1 MKCRIEYFF
10 MLLSIGLTVSTLY
23 LSHVIRKPNAPVRNG
38 LEHARTEKHILNDMA
53 EPEPSKT
60 EIRVSPPNV
69 SKRLFVLTTGERT
82 FSKPNG
88 FDIQKVFGAQQ
99 AGVVAQT
106 YDEGYGPKA
115 WPLGARRVAE
125 GHVTVWKRIAAEC
138 PDWCFVSEDD
148 AIWPDLPVPDMPPDG
163 IVSYFSESVCTAATR
178 PYSDDYRQV
187 VKSVVR
193 GRCMPYGA
201 VAYALS
207 GSFAKTLLNALPM
220 DKPVDHFLWEQAV
233 KHHMGFVARYFWVKH
248 ARGKSLRESVVT
260 SHDDSEYIMYKDVDQ
275 IGFDIGGAPIVSAR
289 EFCSKRRD
297 CMAYNHMGWAK
308 SSLNHVQSVRG
319 VQLYVKRKHA
329 LSSFRAGVAEK
340 QPPVHTNCDFEMN
353 EPVDVVYT
361 WVNWTAPAYV
371 AQMRKHGIL
380 YGEHKES
387 HMNYEKTS
395 DDSSYEEL
403 RYSMS
408 SLLKHGGNIGKIY
421 VVINPIHGP
430 PAWLDTSHPNV
441 EIVHHSKI
449 LPNVP
454 TNNAWA
460 IATAIHRIP
469 GLSKWFLALNDDV
482 ILNKNL
488 EINSRLIQCPRSELQ
503 YSHCPTLR
511 NTCLMR
517 ALEKH
522 FEARVQKVFDYRKK
536 STTSYRPDVVL
547 WLEHH
552 NWMVANGHATYEP
565 DSNWFGLVNT
575 NAWRKDSNWVNR
587 RWGQV
592 LKKAERSMWIN
603 FQGQGISWE
612 YPENEAIRR
621 QYHSWIAVRGYDKH
635 FDAMRKKK
643 EKREPRIA
651 VVIPTYNRVGYVR
664 LCANALSKTIDHKDV
679 YVFDDHSDQF
689 SIDDLKSWFE
699 TTNVR
704 QNEKRL
710 KPDKQA
716 RAIVEWFIETDY
728 DWLVTL
734 DSDLIVRP
742 DWFAKFE
749 HHLKKTQGIV
759 SLYHSGNRNHPTGK
773 CTDGLCEM
781 KTLGNAGVAWSKSL
795 AKRML
800 SAMKNRDGFDWGWTN
815 WLQKQGIPQYAF
827 EDSLVLHVG
836 MHGTWGADSKREKSK
851 GFDMSTLSKDIRL
864 RAGKFLNGMRPK
876 ANDIVPHTIMP
887 PAKNNNNVAIVR
899 SGRNELGTSEFILYL
914 PQNAEQP
921 KQRTIAKF
929 KNILVA
935 DPTIDVIGGLMLAEN
950 RLENPCFDIEICH
963 WSILYHYEYT
973 WSKGSF
979 MKCDTT
985 SPIFLARKKWF
996 KDIDFSQGVLT
1007 ALDFFMKAKKKNAK
1021 IVTDVSETMPKTP
1034 ALQSGQY
1041 SSFVRKYGVDQIRNR
1056 YTRETIDL
1064 CKGCDAR
1071 IMRDILGKSWNHYGI
1086 TMPNFA
1092 YKAYVVGFQK
1102 AIGFLNKMKVPYRLY
1117 GGSHLGLLKLGRLL
1131 PWDAGDIDINV
1142 DVSKIGCKVWLK
1154 RLKQWA
1160 GENEFI
1166 HPHAHAPAGASCG
1179 NYGVYAMPKGS
1190 DVRDP
1195 FSIGLLSF
1203 MGQLNSKKVGETAII
1218 QAHGVDAHVSLDI
1231 WGAIKHKYDAEA
1243 LSHKKHQR
1251 YGNSLTA
1258 CNHAWEHNCV
1268 RDTVG
1273 THVDTCIEYTQ
1284 FYNI

>member
-10 MLLSIGLTVSTLY
+10 LMLIIGLSISTLY
-23 LSHVIRKPNAPVRNG
+23 LSHEIDKRKPTPPKHKRTG
-38 LEHARTEKHILNDMA
+38 LEHAHSEKHEFQEKHIREEQQTN
-53 EPEPSKT
+53 ETVPK
-60 EIRVSPPNV
+60 VSEV
-69 SKRLFVLTTGERT
+69 LESTQKRMFVLTTGERT
-82 FSKPNG
+82 FLEPSD
-88 FDIQKVFGAQQ
+88 FVVQKVFGTDQKD
-99 AGVVAQT
+99 VVAQT
-106 YDEGYGPKA
+106 YDEGYGPKG
-115 WPLGARRVAE
+115 WPEGAKKVAE
-125 GHVTVWKRIAAEC
+125 GHVTIWKRIASEC
-138 PDWCFVSEDD
+138 SDWCFVSEDD
-148 AIWPDLPVPDMPPDG
+148 AMWPDEPLPDMPEDG
-163 IVSYFSESVCTAATR
+163 FVSYFGESVCTAATR
-178 PYSDDYRQV
+178 SYSSDYRQV

-207 GSFAKTLLNALPM
+207 SSFAKTLLNALPM

-233 KHHMGFVARYFWVKH
+233 KHHMGFVARDFRVKH
-248 ARGKSLRESVVT
+248 ATGKSLRESVVT
-260 SHDDSEYIMYKDVDQ
+260 SHEDSEYIMYKDVDQ

-319 VQLYVKRKHA
+319 VQFYVKRKHA

-340 QPPVHTNCDFEMN
+340 QPPMHTNCDFEMN

-380 YGEHKES
+380 YGEYKES

-395 DDSSYEEL
+395 DASSYEEL

-430 PAWLDTSHPNV
+430 PAWLDTSHPNI

-517 ALEKH
+517 VLEKH

-592 LKKAERSMWIN
+592 LKKAERSIWIN

-643 EKREPRIA
+643 EKHEPRIA
-651 VVIPTYNRVGYVR
+651 VAIPTYNRVGYVR

-679 YVFDDHSDQF
+679 YVFDDHSDQY
-689 SIDDLKSWFE
+689 SIDDLKDWFGTE
-699 TTNVR
+699 NVR
-704 QNEKRL
+704 QNSVRK
-710 KPDKQA
+710 KPDRQA
-716 RAIVEWFIETDY
+716 RAIVEWFVETDY

-742 DWFAKFE
+742 DWLSRFK
-749 HHLKKTQGIV
+749 HHLPKTQGIV

-773 CTDGLCEM
+773 CEDGLCEM
-781 KTLGNAGVAWSKSL
+781 KTLGNAGVAWSKPL
-795 AKRML
+795 AKKML

-815 WLQKQGIPQYAF
+815 WLQKQGITQYAF
-827 EDSLVLHVG
+827 DESLVLHVG

-851 GFDMSTLSKDIRL
+851 GFDMSTLSENVRL
-864 RAGKFLNGMRPK
+864 ICRKFLNGMRPDGNK
-876 ANDIVPHTIMP
+876 
-887 PAKNNNNVAIVR
+887 
-899 SGRNELGTSEFILYL
+899 
-914 PQNAEQP
+914 
-921 KQRTIAKF
+921 
-929 KNILVA
+929 
-935 DPTIDVIGGLMLAEN
+935 
-950 RLENPCFDIEICH
+950 
-963 WSILYHYEYT
+963 
-973 WSKGSF
+973 
-979 MKCDTT
+979 
-985 SPIFLARKKWF
+985 IF
-996 KDIDFSQGVLT
+996 
-1007 ALDFFMKAKKKNAK
+1007 
-1021 IVTDVSETMPKTP
+1021 
-1034 ALQSGQY
+1034 
-1041 SSFVRKYGVDQIRNR
+1041 
-1056 YTRETIDL
+1056 
-1064 CKGCDAR
+1064 
-1071 IMRDILGKSWNHYGI
+1071 
-1086 TMPNFA
+1086 
-1092 YKAYVVGFQK
+1092 
-1102 AIGFLNKMKVPYRLY
+1102 
-1117 GGSHLGLLKLGRLL
+1117 
-1131 PWDAGDIDINV
+1131 
-1142 DVSKIGCKVWLK
+1142 
-1154 RLKQWA
+1154 
-1160 GENEFI
+1160 
-1166 HPHAHAPAGASCG
+1166 
-1179 NYGVYAMPKGS
+1179 
-1190 DVRDP
+1190 
-1195 FSIGLLSF
+1195 
-1203 MGQLNSKKVGETAII
+1203 
-1218 QAHGVDAHVSLDI
+1218 
-1231 WGAIKHKYDAEA
+1231 
-1243 LSHKKHQR
+1243 
-1251 YGNSLTA
+1251 
-1258 CNHAWEHNCV
+1258 
-1268 RDTVG
+1268 
-1273 THVDTCIEYTQ
+1273 
-1284 FYNI
+1284 